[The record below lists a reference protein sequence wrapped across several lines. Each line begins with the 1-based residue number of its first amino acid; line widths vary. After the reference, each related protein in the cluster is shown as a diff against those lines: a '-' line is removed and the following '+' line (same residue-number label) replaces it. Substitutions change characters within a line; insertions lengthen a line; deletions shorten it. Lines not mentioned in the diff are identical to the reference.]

1 MYTEPNSCIIFLSN
15 MKVKHLFQECTD
27 ERLKRINEVLIGIK
41 IIKLNGWENV
51 FKEKI
56 QNTRQEELKYLI
68 KDSIYW
74 TLMSKCIRNQLP
86 LKPLFISK

>member
-1 MYTEPNSCIIFLSN
+1 M
-15 MKVKHLFQECTD
+15 
-27 ERLKRINEVLIGIK
+27 LIGIK

-74 TLMSKCIRNQLP
+74 TLMSECITFIRNQLP
-86 LKPLFISK
+86 LKPLFISKIRARSLIIIHKISLSNSMVKTQRS